1 MRQSKKLAGFMA
13 TAVVVATLS
22 TASAFA
28 DSRHQNETWRG
39 RDYGMHG
46 RGTTYRD
53 NDRVTLE
60 GRVRSLDRDRDGFR
74 VLLDRAG
81 YAFFVPQRAL
91 RNRARDFRVGVSVR
105 FGGVFRGGSVYVDD
119 VDFYDGYGS
128 NYGYG
133 RESVRGVVERV
144 DYRRGTVTLRDDDS
158 GRFVTVDMVRSNDRS
173 NRSVDLND
181 LRRGDFVT
189 ISGTWL
195 RNGVFEGFRID
206 SVQSGR
212 GRY

>member
-13 TAVVVATLS
+13 TAIAVTTLS

-28 DSRHQNETWRG
+28 DSRHQNETRRG
-39 RDYGMHG
+39 RDYGMSG

-53 NDRVTLE
+53 HDRVTLE

-74 VLLDRAG
+74 VQLDRAG

-91 RNRARDFRVGVSVR
+91 RNRARDFRVGASVR
-105 FGGVFRGGSVYVDD
+105 FGGVFRGGAVYVDD
-119 VDFYDGYGS
+119 VDFYDG
-128 NYGYG
+128 NGYD
-133 RESVRGVVERV
+133 RDAIRGIVERV
-144 DYRRGTVTLRDDDS
+144 DDRRGTVTLRDDSS
-158 GRFVTVDMVRSNDRS
+158 GRYVTVDRVRSNDRN

-189 ISGTWL
+189 ISGTWV
-195 RNGVFEGFRID
+195 RNGVFEGYRID
-206 SVQSGR
+206 NVRSGR
-212 GRY
+212 GRW